1 MHTTRHGAPDARRR
15 ALSFG
20 TAALALRAW
29 ACTMAWPAQAAER
42 TRFNL
47 ADFGGVPG
55 ARPATLVDAFEQAF
69 DEIKASGRSCE
80 LVVPPG
86 VYEFGKH
93 AAPGNTVFVEG
104 LHDVFIYAYGA
115 RFRLNTTENIIPC
128 LFYFSNPNN
137 VTLAGASF
145 NDIGYVPDVNWRG
158 MYCARAEATRACSGF
173 RMIDCDV
180 NGAVG
185 MFASQSH
192 GDNKFLM
199 RDISLHGRVRNAY
212 YGAGLTYVGDNAR
225 LDLVCENVR
234 RGCIAYGLKNAGIM
248 IRMNH
253 DATALGSNGFIS
265 LTCEGESAG
274 NVENVRVDLRASGV
288 GNHSG
293 LVHFYHQQTEALG
306 LMRNIDATVTLDNY
320 RPGSETTSLFVFD
333 HEVPGMKVLSAT
345 KRGWDQISLHG
356 SVAKGFSGRIV
367 HNPSVSRYPGRI
379 YVDGNLAGAARMS
392 RLPRY
397 FHVR

>member
-1 MHTTRHGAPDARRR
+1 MHTAGHGGPDMRRR

-20 TAALALRAW
+20 AAALALHAW
-29 ACTMAWPAQAAER
+29 AGAMARPARAAER
-42 TRFNL
+42 ARFNL

-55 ARPATLVDAFEQAF
+55 AGPATLVNAFGQAF
-69 DEIKASGRSCE
+69 DEIRSAGRSCE
-80 LVVPPG
+80 LLVPPG
-86 VYEFGKH
+86 VYDFGKH
-93 AAPGNTVFVEG
+93 AAPGNTVLAEE
-104 LHDVFIYAYGA
+104 LRDVFIYAYGA
-115 RFRLNTTENIIPC
+115 RFKVNTTANVIPC

-137 VTLAGASF
+137 VTFAGASF
-145 NDIGYVPDVNWRG
+145 TDTGYVPDVNWRG

-192 GDNKFLM
+192 GDSKFLM

-212 YGAGLTYVGDNAR
+212 YGAGLTYVGENAR
-225 LDLVCENVR
+225 VDLVCEDVR
-234 RGCIAYGLKNAGIM
+234 RGCIAYGLKNAGIR

-253 DATALGSNGFIS
+253 GATALGSNGFIS
-265 LTCEGESAG
+265 LACEGESAG
-274 NVENVRVDLRASGV
+274 NVENVRVDLRVSGV

-293 LVHFYHQQTEALG
+293 LVHFYHQQTEAPG
-306 LMRNIDATVTLDNY
+306 LMRNIDATVTLDNFK
-320 RPGSETTSLFVFD
+320 PGSETTSLFVFD
-333 HEVPGMKVLSAT
+333 HEVPGMKVLPAT
-345 KRGWDQISLHG
+345 TRGWDQIALHG
-356 SVAKGFSGRIV
+356 NVAKGFSGRIV

-379 YVDGNLAGAARMS
+379 YVDANLAGAAGMS

-397 FHVR
+397 FRVR